1 MEEVLEDVQVVLA
14 DLAAVDHVEYLQED
28 EDVEDVGKVLDL
40 GLRSQVGKSISI
52 WVGGVE
58 VVRL

>member
-40 GLRSQVGKSISI
+40 GLGSQVGKSISI